1 METNPA
7 IALFLALAVI
17 IAASRLGGS
26 LSRLIG
32 QPRVLGEL
40 LIGLLLGPTLL
51 NLLHWPILHGINLQE
66 TIKELA
72 EFGVLLLMFLIGLE
86 VDLREL
92 ASVGKLATITG
103 VLGAL
108 APVVLTAP
116 LVILF
121 GYTWQPALFAGVT
134 LAATSVSISAQVL
147 LELGHL
153 RSRVGSALL
162 ATALIDDVLAILL
175 VSIATALTAPTATQA
190 ASGNALHIALIIL
203 QMAAYLTIAFLIS
216 WFILPRIINWLAN
229 FPIVAQSYGIPA
241 LALVVALLFAWSAEE
256 LGGVAAITGAF
267 IAGLGL
273 SRTRERLKDEIET
286 GASYIAHAFLVPI
299 FFIDVGLE
307 VNLRLVPL
315 TALPL
320 AGLLFVV
327 AIISKVS
334 GCGLGALWGG
344 FSRRDSLRLGVCMIS
359 RGEVGLIIAALGL
372 SAGVFTAADP
382 LFATLFLVILL
393 TTLVTPLLV
402 RWIFPRNPADRPHPL
417 GDSAPH
423 PAEGSHP

>member
-17 IAASRLGGS
+17 IAASRLGGG

-51 NLLHWPILHGINLQE
+51 DLLHWPILHGIDLQE

-103 VLGAL
+103 VLGVL
-108 APVVLTAP
+108 VPVVLTVP
-116 LVILF
+116 LVMLF
-121 GYTWQPALFAGVT
+121 GYMWQPALFAGIA

-153 RSRVGSALL
+153 RSKVGSALL

-175 VSIATALTAPTATQA
+175 VSVATALTAATETTA
-190 ASGNALHIALIIL
+190 GNAFQIALIIL

-216 WFILPRIINWLAN
+216 WFILPRIVNWLAT
-229 FPIVAQSYGIPA
+229 FPVVAQSYGIPA
-241 LALVVALLFAWSAEE
+241 IALVVALFFAWSAEE

-286 GASYIAHAFLVPI
+286 GASYIAYALLVPV
-299 FFIDVGLE
+299 FFVEVGLE

-315 TALPL
+315 AALPL

-327 AIISKVS
+327 AVISKVG
-334 GCGLGALWGG
+334 GCGLGAFWGG

-393 TTLVTPLLV
+393 TTLITPLLV
-402 RWIFPRNPADRPHPL
+402 RWLFPRRSVDAPTPPA
-417 GDSAPH
+417 
-423 PAEGSHP
+423 AEGLHP